1 MKRWW
6 LPTRKGDDFTPR
18 TSVKPPKLVVNGSDA
33 TSSKLARSLVEPYNA
48 LVKAFHGRCQQDYSL
63 SQNPQYKRHIEWEGA
78 RATYMNLDGQEIITV
93 QVDLKEGGEKKPI
106 PKDYWDYALVEL
118 VLPDAYQDDGASQ
131 LFCVAHISMP
141 SQAIASDAV
150 WPVDGVALNWMDHDE
165 PDDVINA
172 ATAGLANREVVTEG
186 PEAIASFTVDLRP
199 MKGLSAVAVDLHP
212 YMYYAESFPLAT
224 YFTAGTFSPGDP
236 NNQDP
241 TAYTEGPI
249 DNSGNIETFNSAGW
263 AIVSANLTAGHAGFM
278 DYNWPTFT
286 VPFDDD
292 PTQNATIAVLPSI
305 YFDFSDELWKFTAT
319 RDKYYTRFAASS
331 LQNGPGGAIIPG
343 SWYDYWEIRTSIDG
357 GLNIYEGPA
366 LIPAEV
372 QVTMF
377 KGVPDLDVTEYDW
390 EPEGIL
396 PSYQRYTYP
405 ALFPNR
411 AGYMTPAPNE
421 LVPAYSNE
429 TFPNPA
435 SASLIS
441 EMYGIPKLGT
451 LTLPLEMPL
460 GPSWQS
466 A

>member
-33 TSSKLARSLVEPYNA
+33 DASKLARSLVEPYNA

-93 QVDLKEGGEKKPI
+93 QVDQSQGGEEKPV

-118 VLPDAYQDDGASQ
+118 YLPDAYQDDGAAE
-131 LFCVAHISMP
+131 LFCLAHISMP
-141 SQAIASDAV
+141 NKEIEPTAV
-150 WPVDGVALNWMDHDE
+150 WPVEGVASNWLNRDD
-165 PDDVINA
+165 PDPVING
-172 ATAGLANREVVTEG
+172 ATSDLSNRVELTTG
-186 PEAIASFTVDLRP
+186 PEAVASFTVDLRLLR
-199 MKGLSAVAVDLHP
+199 GLSAVAVDLHP
-212 YMYYAESFPLAT
+212 YMYYSESLPIAS
-224 YFTAGTFSPGDP
+224 YWQSVPFSPGDP
-236 NNQDP
+236 NNQP
-241 TAYTEGPI
+241 PAGYTEGPI

-263 AIVSANLTAGHAGFM
+263 ALIGANLTAGHTGYM
-278 DYNWPTFT
+278 DYGWPTFT

-292 PTQNATIAVLPSI
+292 PTQTAVIAELPSI
-305 YFDFSDELWKFTAT
+305 YFDFADELWKFNAT
-319 RDKYYTRFAASS
+319 HDKYYTRFAATS

-343 SWYDYWEIRTSIDG
+343 TWYDYWEIRTSIDG
-357 GLNIYEGPA
+357 GLNIYEGPDM
-366 LIPAEV
+366 IPAEV

-390 EPEGIL
+390 DPDAF
-396 PSYQRYTYP
+396 PSYYRFTYP

-411 AGYMTPAPNE
+411 AGHMTPAPNE
-421 LVPAYSNE
+421 LVPAYKNE
-429 TFPNPA
+429 TFPNPGT
-435 SASLIS
+435 ASLIS

-451 LTLPLEMPL
+451 LTIPLEIPK